1 MRVLLVEDDALLG
14 DGIRTALR
22 RAGMTVDWLRD
33 GESARLALRQDSFD
47 LAVLDLGLPKV
58 DGMDVLKTCRS
69 VGNAVP
75 VLILTARDQLK
86 DRLAALDEGAD
97 DYLTKPFD
105 VPELIARLRALYR
118 RSRGRAQSRLTVGEL
133 SVDVAQRQL
142 FWKGQLI
149 DLPRREFSLLLTL
162 LENAGTVVSREVLEQ
177 RVYGWDED
185 VDSNAL
191 EVHVHH
197 LRRKLPPAMIRTVRG
212 VGYVLDPEIGSGSV

>member
-86 DRLAALDEGAD
+86 DRLSALDEGAD

-118 RSRGRAQSRLTVGEL
+118 RSRGRAVSRLTVGEL

>member
-14 DGIRTALR
+14 DGIRIALR

-33 GESARLALRQDSFD
+33 GESARTALKQDSFD

-58 DGMDVLKTCRS
+58 DGMDVLRACRKA
-69 VGNAVP
+69 GNPVP

-118 RSRGRAQSRLTVGEL
+118 RSRGRAESRLTVGDM
-133 SVDVAQRQL
+133 SVDVAARQL
-142 FWKGQLI
+142 FWRGQPI
-149 DLPRREFSLLLTL
+149 DLPRREFSLLLAL
-162 LENAGTVVSREVLEQ
+162 LENAGSVVSREVLEQ

-212 VGYVLDPEIGSGSV
+212 VGYALDPNAGGERP

>member
-1 MRVLLVEDDALLG
+1 
-14 DGIRTALR
+14 
-22 RAGMTVDWLRD
+22 
-33 GESARLALRQDSFD
+33 
-47 LAVLDLGLPKV
+47 
-58 DGMDVLKTCRS
+58 
-69 VGNAVP
+69 
-75 VLILTARDQLK
+75 
-86 DRLAALDEGAD
+86 
-97 DYLTKPFD
+97 

-118 RSRGRAQSRLTVGEL
+118 RSRGRALSRLTVGEL

-212 VGYVLDPEIGSGSV
+212 VGYVLDPDVGSGSV

>member
-86 DRLAALDEGAD
+86 DRLSALDEGAD

-118 RSRGRAQSRLTVGEL
+118 RSRGRALSRLTVGEL

-212 VGYVLDPEIGSGSV
+212 VGYVLDPDVGSGSV